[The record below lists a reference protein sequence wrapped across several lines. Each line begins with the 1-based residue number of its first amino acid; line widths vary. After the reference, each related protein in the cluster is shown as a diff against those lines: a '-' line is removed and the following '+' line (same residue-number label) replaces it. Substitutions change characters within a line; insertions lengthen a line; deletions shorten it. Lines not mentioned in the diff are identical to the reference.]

1 MKTLKIVAFLA
12 IIAFCAWALWSG
24 TEWGSAQT
32 QPTAVL
38 DCSPASLPQAYQAL
52 DGLLREFDDAMTL
65 AMNVPRDQIV
75 GQIESLQRLQREAEA
90 LAVQPCLAEFRAHVV
105 SYMDR
110 VVELLVAFMGG
121 TPPDLVFQALS
132 DSELLRQQIRD
143 DVATLTGSTAT
154 PQPTPL
160 QFATSTQSAA
170 IGIPVTGASSTS
182 SPEGVTALATVN
194 NSDGV
199 NLREGPGVQFNFQFV
214 LGPGSV
220 VPVLGADPTRQW
232 VYVQV
237 PDGPAGWV
245 FLPLV
250 SLDVPVEELSILE

>member
-1 MKTLKIVAFLA
+1 MKALKPIAFLA
-12 IIAFCAWALWSG
+12 IIIFCAWAVLG
-24 TEWGSAQT
+24 GVDWGQAQT
-32 QPTAVL
+32 QPTPVM
-38 DCSPASLPQAYQAL
+38 DCNPAALPQAYQAL
-52 DGLLREFDDAMTL
+52 NGLLREFDDAMAL

-75 GQIESLQRLQREAEA
+75 DQIENLQRVQRDAEA
-90 LAVQPCLAEFRAHVV
+90 LAVQPCLADFRAHIV

-121 TPPDLVFQALS
+121 TPPDLVFQGLTG
-132 DSELLRQQIRD
+132 SELLRQQIRD
-143 DVATLTGSTAT
+143 DVAALTGSTAT

-170 IGIPVTGASSTS
+170 ISIPVTGASSTA
-182 SPEGVTALATVN
+182 SPEGVSALATVN
-194 NSDGV
+194 NPDGV

-220 VPVLGADPTRQW
+220 VPVLGTDPTRQW
-232 VYVQV
+232 LYVQV
-237 PDGPAGWV
+237 PDGPEGWL

-250 SLDVPVEELSILE
+250 SLNVLVEDLSILE